1 MGAARAGIAE
11 GDEIV
16 AIGGKNVDRMS
27 AQEVHEALAGDV
39 GTKVTLT
46 VRRDGQGS
54 PRDVVVERGPFKDQP
69 AIADPN
75 KEPPK

>member
-1 MGAARAGIAE
+1 MGAARAGIEE

-27 AQEVHEALAGDV
+27 PQEIHEALTGDV

-46 VRRDGQGS
+46 VRRDGRGAG
-54 PRDVVVERGPFKDQP
+54 RDIVVERGPFKDQP
-69 AIADPN
+69 AIPDPN
-75 KEPPK
+75 KEAPK